1 MQVPGNLAKLPVT
14 FDPMLGMTYAE
25 ALSLQ
30 ETRGFEFFFFLLWAR
45 MDFIQDS
52 DISGL

>member
-14 FDPMLGMTYAE
+14 FDPMLGMTCAE

-30 ETRGFEFFFFLLWAR
+30 ETRGFEFFFLQAR